1 MLNSWFYLFIVG
13 EKSKEREA
21 YKADADLKLQRRV
34 VVQTQEKC
42 FANSTMLYLMR
53 NEEH

>member
-21 YKADADLKLQRRV
+21 YKADADIKLQGV

-42 FANSTMLYLMR
+42 FTNSTMLYLMG
-53 NEEH
+53 NEEQ